1 MKNIIV
7 KGKPEL
13 RKRICQCGHCGCQ
26 FDYADDDVY
35 KNKPAS
41 FNGPVICVK
50 CPWCLE
56 EIKLPTFDYDINNVP
71 QTQDADR
78 ENSAGSHEA
87 YGSTDDYI
95 DGRDNRLVGL
105 KTIL

>member
-26 FDYADDDVY
+26 FHYTDDDVY
-35 KNKPAS
+35 KNKPTS
-41 FNGPVICVK
+41 FDGPVKCVI

-56 EIKLPTFDYDINNVP
+56 EIRLPVFDNDCDETTEKKIN
-71 QTQDADR
+71 R
-78 ENSAGSHEA
+78 
-87 YGSTDDYI
+87 
-95 DGRDNRLVGL
+95 
-105 KTIL
+105 